1 MFKKI
6 REAMFKELN
15 ENITTM
21 TQQIENLNK
30 EIKIF

>member
-15 ENITTM
+15 ENITM